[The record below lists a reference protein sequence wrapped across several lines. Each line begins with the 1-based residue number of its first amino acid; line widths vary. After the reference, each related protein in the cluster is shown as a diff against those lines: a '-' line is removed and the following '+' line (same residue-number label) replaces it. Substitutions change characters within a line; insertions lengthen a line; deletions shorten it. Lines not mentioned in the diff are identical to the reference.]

1 MGLQATIL
9 IPKPLADFLAG
20 WSSADRSLKRFG
32 SAVDRCPYLASAE
45 IFDPEAGTWS
55 SAGSMSVAR
64 ASHTATLLADGRILV
79 TGGRGKIAT
88 AELYD
93 PSDDTWSPG
102 GSMSVGRSSHTAS
115 LLPDGRVMVAGGLGR
130 LASTELFDP
139 VSGSW
144 SPGSVM
150 TEARYVHTAT
160 VLPDG
165 RILTTG
171 GQTTEDDGG
180 RHLSRLSELFR
191 P

>member
-1 MGLQATIL
+1 M
-9 IPKPLADFLAG
+9 
-20 WSSADRSLKRFG
+20 
-32 SAVDRCPYLASAE
+32 
-45 IFDPEAGTWS
+45 
-55 SAGSMSVAR
+55 
-64 ASHTATLLADGRILV
+64 

-165 RILTTG
+165 RILMTG